1 MKNLLPKVDDLQSA
15 RKKKADDQA
24 GAGGIAK
31 LKDDIQAIASL
42 EDVKKILKKI
52 VKVMVDQ

>member
-1 MKNLLPKVDDLQSA
+1 MKNGLPKVVDLQQA
-15 RKKKADDQA
+15 RKKKADEHA

-31 LKDDIQAIASL
+31 LKDDIQAIASFN
-42 EDVKKILKKI
+42 DVKQVLRKL